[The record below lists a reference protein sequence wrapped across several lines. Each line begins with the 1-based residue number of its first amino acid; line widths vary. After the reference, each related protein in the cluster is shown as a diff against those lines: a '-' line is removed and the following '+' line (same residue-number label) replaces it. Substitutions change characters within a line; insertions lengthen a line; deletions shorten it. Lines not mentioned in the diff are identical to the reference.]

1 VQLAIQASGEPVH
14 PVSPEVC
21 EKTAR
26 QYESGDSTREPG
38 EPDPNMR
45 EWRALLQRLEPA
57 PTTSFRD

>member
-1 VQLAIQASGEPVH
+1 VQLAIQSSGEAIY

-38 EPDPNMR
+38 EPDPNAR
-45 EWRALLQRLEPA
+45 EWRAMLQRLEPA
-57 PTTSFRD
+57 PPSSFRD